1 MGRVH
6 GFVGRGHG
14 LTCEEALA
22 ALDRGDP
29 IHVSGEDMRRFI
41 AIVAPTVPR
50 EDRAAIIE
58 RAASRVRANAKAL

>member
-1 MGRVH
+1 M
-6 GFVGRGHG
+6 
-14 LTCEEALA
+14 TAEQALA
-22 ALDRGDP
+22 ALKAGDP

-41 AIVAPTVPR
+41 AVVAPTVPR